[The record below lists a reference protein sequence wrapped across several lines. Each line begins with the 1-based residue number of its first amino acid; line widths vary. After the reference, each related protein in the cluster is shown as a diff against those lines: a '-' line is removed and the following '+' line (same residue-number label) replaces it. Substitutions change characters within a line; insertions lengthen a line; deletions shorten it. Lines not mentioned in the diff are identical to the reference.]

1 MQKNLRFYPGG
12 NGRTDRGRGQIE
24 LFRKPQQDF
33 THVLRVMT
41 TIQNIGLRI
50 DRDAMGKVTVRVR

>member
-1 MQKNLRFYPGG
+1 MQKSLRFYPGG
-12 NGRTDRGRGQIE
+12 NGRTDRGHSQIE
-24 LFRKPQQDF
+24 LFRKPQQYF

-50 DRDAMGKVTVRVR
+50 DRDAMGKVRVK